1 MPRNI
6 RGFEVITEDGVM
18 KVKQLIAALKKMPQ
32 QLEVNFRVQDHD
44 YFEIDGD
51 VLSVSLVVRA
61 DALVEG
67 YLTLMQVECLNTR
80 PYKWVSLG

>member
-1 MPRNI
+1 
-6 RGFEVITEDGVM
+6 M

-51 VLSVSLVVRA
+51 VLSVGLVVRA
-61 DALVEG
+61 DALAEG
-67 YLTLMQVECLNTR
+67 YLTTMQIECLKTR
-80 PYKWVSLG
+80 SSKWVSLG